1 MLLISKKNLLFM
13 IFLIVIS
20 YFIVS
25 CGFKVEGVH
34 SEEKINF
41 STFIQTNNANT
52 ILYSDLKEIF
62 SLNSIFVDSAPSFS
76 EAVLTII
83 EDSSGQRM
91 LSVSATNIPREFELF
106 YSITYSYSIGDRVI
120 VDPETIF
127 VSDSYTFDERFILG
141 KDIER
146 ENILNKLSEDLASR
160 IYRRVFLSIK
170 SNDISEQQKN

>member
-1 MLLISKKNLLFM
+1 M
-13 IFLIVIS
+13 
-20 YFIVS
+20 
-25 CGFKVEGVH
+25 
-34 SEEKINF
+34 
-41 STFIQTNNANT
+41 
-52 ILYSDLKEIF
+52 
-62 SLNSIFVDSAPSFS
+62 
-76 EAVLTII
+76 
-83 EDSSGQRM
+83 
-91 LSVSATNIPREFELF
+91 
-106 YSITYSYSIGDRVI
+106 I